1 MKDSRIVYISG
12 SITNNPNYKEDFEKA
27 EKNLLKD
34 YDSVINPTKLP
45 VFHDKTWESYMK
57 TTLAELLE
65 CDAIFMVK
73 GWQESRG
80 AVIEYNLASELGLAL
95 LC

>member
-1 MKDSRIVYISG
+1 
-12 SITNNPNYKEDFEKA
+12 
-27 EKNLLKD
+27 
-34 YDSVINPTKLP
+34 
-45 VFHDKTWESYMK
+45 MK